1 MGYIIYQKFEIIL
14 DKCFIKEVILKKL
27 GKMDILKNQRKL
39 SLLVLLFFFTI
50 SILLFVVQPEPEAN
64 INTPVPVVVD
74 TMELKKKNIS
84 PIVEYTGRLEPSRK
98 ADLKFEI
105 NGRLSKKLV
114 QPGEFVKSGDLI
126 LILEEY
132 YIYKKLYEL
141 AKQNF
146 EIQAREVKRMK
157 ELDKKSLLSKSQ
169 YDKTIQKQ
177 IELESLM
184 YRSKQDF
191 NKTFIKA
198 RFSGIVNEINIDTGD
213 TVSPNIVIASLIDAS
228 ALDLYVEVRSD
239 VIEGL
244 KLNMEI
250 EVSSNGI
257 LSKGKL
263 ISFQT
268 SPNLETYTHLLRIRI
283 SDDRLRSG
291 MIASATFILPQ
302 INESFGVPVS
312 SVLNDDGKK
321 YIFLVKNKKLIK
333 KEINVVTRFKEIYV
347 INGDISSKEIIVT
360 KDVASLAEG
369 QDILISK

>member
-1 MGYIIYQKFEIIL
+1 M
-14 DKCFIKEVILKKL
+14 KKL

-184 YRSKQDF
+184 YRSKNRPMF
-191 NKTFIKA
+191 N
-198 RFSGIVNEINIDTGD
+198 
-213 TVSPNIVIASLIDAS
+213 
-228 ALDLYVEVRSD
+228 
-239 VIEGL
+239 
-244 KLNMEI
+244 
-250 EVSSNGI
+250 
-257 LSKGKL
+257 
-263 ISFQT
+263 
-268 SPNLETYTHLLRIRI
+268 
-283 SDDRLRSG
+283 
-291 MIASATFILPQ
+291 
-302 INESFGVPVS
+302 
-312 SVLNDDGKK
+312 
-321 YIFLVKNKKLIK
+321 
-333 KEINVVTRFKEIYV
+333 
-347 INGDISSKEIIVT
+347 
-360 KDVASLAEG
+360 
-369 QDILISK
+369 